1 MNKSSFKTKLS
12 KKQKRNDVLVL
23 SLVFILSYL
32 GVVLFMFGIGATD
45 DWNLSEGFLLSLFLT
60 FFTLTILIFPIMIIA
75 CILGFQRGKSRRVR
89 DNSTF
94 VKVEDLDYYRDNL
107 SELNPALVS
116 TLIDLDFYGKKDVVA
131 TLLRL
136 YNKKVIS
143 FNKNGSI
150 TVLSNSISKL
160 GNDEQELLN
169 LIHTNQLN
177 NKTYL
182 LRWKQNRLLEAEH
195 AGYIQKKSLSNT
207 EKHALKSLYSALLFT
222 LIFMVLWGVY
232 LSLDLF
238 EEFSSVPS
246 VIITFI
252 SFLFADTMLF
262 IPWYRAMMYT
272 AYANRNCFMWIRT
285 PLGNEVAEKIA
296 GLNRFI
302 NEFSLLSDAKKDEVT
317 LWDDY
322 LVYSIVL
329 EENDKI
335 VDEICKKYNIKT
347 NCS

>member
-1 MNKSSFKTKLS
+1 
-12 KKQKRNDVLVL
+12 
-23 SLVFILSYL
+23 
-32 GVVLFMFGIGATD
+32 
-45 DWNLSEGFLLSLFLT
+45 
-60 FFTLTILIFPIMIIA
+60 MIIA

-116 TLIDLDFYGKKDVVA
+116 TLVDLDLYGKKDVIA

-143 FNKNGSI
+143 FDKNGNI

-195 AGYIQKKSLSNT
+195 MGYIQKKSLSNK
-207 EKHALKSLYSALLFT
+207 EKHVRKYLYTALLFT
-222 LIFMVLWGVY
+222 LIIFFVIYGGY
-232 LSLDLF
+232 LNSDVD
-238 EEFSSVPS
+238 EQFSSIPS
-246 VIITFI
+246 VIITSI
-252 SFLFADTMLF
+252 GFLFADAMLF
-262 IPWYRAMMYT
+262 IPWYRATMYA
-272 AYANRNCFMWIRT
+272 AYMNRNDFMWIRT

-347 NCS
+347 NCG